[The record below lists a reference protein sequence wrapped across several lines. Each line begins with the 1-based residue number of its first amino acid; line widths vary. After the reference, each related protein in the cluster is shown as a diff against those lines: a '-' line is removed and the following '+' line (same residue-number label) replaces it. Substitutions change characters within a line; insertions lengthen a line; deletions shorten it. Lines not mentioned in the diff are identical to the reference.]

1 MRLLIAEDERD
12 LAEALKAFFEKNQF
26 TADTVGDGISAY
38 DYAST
43 GEYDALILDIMM
55 PKMDGAEVLKR
66 LRREGNKTPVMMLTA
81 KGEKDDRIAGFDA
94 GADDYLPKPFEPDEL
109 ISRVRA
115 MLRRSENY
123 SPTAVSFGDLT
134 LEPGSGTLRC
144 GANRIRLS
152 AKEFLVAELFM
163 RSPNIVFSAER
174 IMEKVWGW
182 DSDSE
187 INVVW
192 VNISNLRKKIRSI
205 GSRVTIEANRG
216 MRYVLSVEK

>member
-55 PKMDGAEVLKR
+55 PKMDGVEVLKR

-163 RSPNIVFSAER
+163 RSPNIVFSAEQ

-216 MRYVLSVEK
+216 MGYVLSVEK

>member
-26 TADTVGDGISAY
+26 AADTVGDGISAY

-55 PKMDGAEVLKR
+55 PKMDGVEVLKR
-66 LRREGNKTPVMMLTA
+66 LRREGIKTPVMMLTA
-81 KGEKDDRIAGFDA
+81 KGQKEDRITGFDA

-123 SPTAVSFGDLT
+123 LPTAVTFGDLV
-134 LEPGSGTLRC
+134 LDPGSGTLEC
-144 GANRIRLS
+144 GGNRIRLS
-152 AKEFLVAELFM
+152 AKEFLIAELFM
-163 RSPNIVFSAER
+163 RSPNTVFSAER

-216 MRYVLSVEK
+216 MGYVLSVEK

>member
-216 MRYVLSVEK
+216 MGYVLSVEK

>member
-55 PKMDGAEVLKR
+55 PKMDGVEVLKR

-152 AKEFLVAELFM
+152 VKEFLVAELFM

-216 MRYVLSVEK
+216 MGYVLSVEK